1 MIPTGGMPTLSALR
15 LVERTEDRQIEQIRK
30 SPEHARAI
38 SIFRERMRDVETVD
52 DLMKDR
58 DLYVFVMKSF
68 DLEDQIFGKG
78 LIKKAL
84 ESDIN
89 DKSSLISRLTDP
101 RIKELY
107 KVLDFRNGGTLN
119 FNTLSSRWREEM
131 VDRYLERQ
139 FINGHKETNAPLG
152 EIFEF
157 RKKVPGIKSWFDV
170 LKDKPL
176 YAFMRTALGVPD
188 SIVKLD
194 VDKAADWF
202 ERKFP
207 LDGFK
212 DPKQVAKL
220 ERQYSALSDTANGVG
235 GFSPGSG
242 ALQLLAMGGQRA
254 GSARIVTIDVAL
266 ISSVPRFPYR

>member
-1 MIPTGGMPTLSALR
+1 MISTTGMPTTSALK
-15 LVERTEDRQIEQIRK
+15 LIDRTEDRQIEQIRK

-58 DLYVFVMKSF
+58 DLYVFVMRAF

-89 DKSSLISRLTDP
+89 DKTSLISRLTDP

-107 KVLDFRNGGTLN
+107 KTLDFREGGKLN

-139 FINGHKETNAPLG
+139 FINSHKESNAPVG
-152 EIFEF
+152 EILEF
-157 RKKVPGIKSWFDV
+157 RKKAPGINSWYDV
-170 LKDKPL
+170 FKDKPL
-176 YAFMRTALGVPD
+176 YAFMRTALGVPE
-188 SIVKLD
+188 SVVKLD
-194 VDKAADWF
+194 IDKAADWF

-207 LDGFK
+207 LEGFK
-212 DPKQVAKL
+212 DPKQLAKL

-235 GFSPGSG
+235 GAPGSG
-242 ALQLLAMGGQRA
+242 ALQLLSMMRSSPGQ
-254 GSARIVTIDVAL
+254 ARIVTIDVAL